1 MYEVPEKISS
11 VRSWSQSCPHHSE
24 AEGGGEGWGFYG
36 AWQRTLLLTVLVVT
50 YISQWC
56 VFYLILHLVSWCCVR
71 RGSQEAGQGAAKCL
85 CAFSLWKEMPGCR
98 LGSDHPAG
106 PDILSSHT
114 FILSRPHVLNSQCV
128 GTKEGVMA
136 WSNTA
141 VWYCGETSCN
151 SLCQSA
157 RGSCFQAEEAVI
169 HNAQRKLFCA

>member
-1 MYEVPEKISS
+1 MSTPLGQKEEEKGEVFICPCNISCKELDKERCS
-11 VRSWSQSCPHHSE
+11 LLCWWWLTYLRGVHFTLSYILSRGAVSDVAARQG
-24 AEGGGEGWGFYG
+24 ATGE
-36 AWQRTLLLTVLVVT
+36 
-50 YISQWC
+50 
-56 VFYLILHLVSWCCVR
+56 
-71 RGSQEAGQGAAKCL
+71 AAKCL

-106 PDILSSHT
+106 PDILSPHT
-114 FILSRPHVLNSQCV
+114 FILSRPHVLNSQWV
-128 GTKEGVMA
+128 GTKEGAMA

-169 HNAQRKLFCA
+169 HNEQRKLFCV